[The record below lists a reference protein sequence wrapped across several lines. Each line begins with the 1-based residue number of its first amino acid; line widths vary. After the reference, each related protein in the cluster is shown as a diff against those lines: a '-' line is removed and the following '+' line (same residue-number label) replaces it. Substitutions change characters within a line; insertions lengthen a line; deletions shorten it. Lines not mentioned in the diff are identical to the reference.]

1 MIKNQF
7 ITNSTQ
13 KDIGESFG
21 FLCEDGVRISPEN
34 DRVYFYPDWAT
45 DGFPC
50 FGLLKFNNESREW
63 QAYHGERSGPIFAT
77 RQEVQKYINAR
88 KAEKPKNT

>member
-1 MIKNQF
+1 MINGEMLKNMTTEEQ
-7 ITNSTQ
+7 
-13 KDIGESFG
+13 FG

-50 FGLLKFNNESREW
+50 FGLLKFDNESREW
-63 QAYHGERSGPIFAT
+63 QAYRP
-77 RQEVQKYINAR
+77 R
-88 KAEKPKNT
+88 